1 MLAAS
6 FLSKLRR
13 NRVCVRECLF
23 LASGLIAMAFAIHEF
38 NLSRGFELDRETMI
52 CEWLI
57 VEVATIGG
65 FTVFTWRR
73 IQEKEREIAKRMRS
87 EQQARRL
94 AHQDPLTKLAN
105 RRQFYKTLN
114 AAVSSASADGAHA
127 LLLLDLNGFKQIND
141 QFGHRAGDVLLVLL
155 AKRLTA
161 AMRDGETV
169 ARLGGDE
176 FAVIGRNASGLEGA
190 RDLAARILKC
200 LQEPLLV
207 GSVNHRLGLAVGIAL
222 TTRDRVKSDELLRRA
237 DVALYKA
244 KAMGGSTVAV
254 YRSEIDKTREEI
266 VDPDGRV
273 EFLLQG
279 VSEAQSGA
287 EQRKMASPP
296 RLKLVG

>member
-6 FLSKLRR
+6 FLSKVRR
-13 NRVCVRECLF
+13 NRVCVCECLF
-23 LASGLIAMAFAIHEF
+23 LASVLIAMAFVIHEF

-57 VEVATIGG
+57 LEVTTIGG
-65 FTVFTWRR
+65 FALFTWRR

-87 EQQARRL
+87 EQHARRL

-114 AAVSSASADGAHA
+114 AAVSSAPADGVHA

-141 QFGHRAGDVLLVLL
+141 QFGHRAGDLLLVHL

-222 TTRDRVKSDELLRRA
+222 TTGDRVKSDELLRRA

-273 EFLLQG
+273 EFLLQDG
-279 VSEAQSGA
+279 SEAQSGA
-287 EQRKMASPP
+287 EPRKMASPP